1 MISFFIEKSCN
12 PLLASMQ
19 TKRTLPVI
27 YIWQAWV
34 KLLKNSQKAIDNT
47 ILSLAVKYRHGY
59 EYHTDNSQK
68 LSKYKDYLT
77 RNLATK
83 HSTAKHGQ
91 KNQ

>member
-1 MISFFIEKSCN
+1 MT
-12 PLLASMQ
+12 SMGN
-19 TKRTLPVI
+19 
-27 YIWQAWV
+27 
-34 KLLKNSQKAIDNT
+34 LLKNSQKATDNT
-47 ILSLAVKYRHGY
+47 TLSLAVKYRHGY

-91 KNQ
+91 NN